1 MYYIF
6 IFDNTKTRL
15 TNEDEEN
22 GSYFY
27 NLSVKQH
34 KVEKHLQ
41 WMHQA
46 STGAILYKWFGET
59 KRLAISPSECQV
71 Q

>member
-41 WMHQA
+41 LMHQA
-46 STGAILYKWFGET
+46 STGAILYK
-59 KRLAISPSECQV
+59 
-71 Q
+71 